1 MTMETLPMKR
11 PSLRRLLGAGTAMA
25 LLAGG
30 LVLSAP
36 AAASAQTV
44 TEASCSGDS
53 LVSETLEAG
62 SSWQMCWRLD
72 TYRGLVLD
80 KVAYQPRDDAAPILV
95 LDSIALAQL
104 NVPYD
109 TGATEYNDVTTY
121 QVGGRRLQAIEA
133 VDCPVG
139 EVRTSWVDATRGEI
153 PAICIGEEDSGL
165 AYRSNIARD
174 ALYAAQGTD
183 LVLHTVSRIG
193 WYEYQTEYRFHDDG
207 EISVRLGATGDLSPN
222 DYVDVVNQG
231 WPIAPGQE
239 DFAVNHY
246 HSAFW
251 RVDFGIDS
259 GVGQKVEKFATT
271 PTGEHGTTGD
281 TGHTAILETQVT
293 QVTNETKTMGANREA
308 YRVVNPE
315 SLNADGHARS
325 YEIIVPR
332 DQAYNLNPE
341 TDFDIAFTAAKS
353 DEIHASY
360 NLIPSKAGQM
370 VTDYI
375 ADGETL
381 EDPVAWVNVGFHHIN
396 RDEDQSPMPI
406 HWQGFTLYPRDF
418 AAQNPNIPEGRKWVN
433 GDMRGV
439 PNPNITP
446 TPTASP
452 TPAPTT
458 EPTPTPTPT
467 PTDAGN
473 GNGNG
478 GNGNGGNGNGGNG
491 NGNGG
496 GNGGGSGSGGGDAAA
511 PAAAPV
517 TFGQPEVAPGAAQT
531 ASAGGFTPGE
541 TVSAVM
547 HSDPVDVGTFVAD
560 SEGEVTVQFVVPS
573 DTPAGEHTLVLTGQT
588 SSAVAQGTFTVA
600 SASPSAVFGALATTG
615 TDANRWAMS
624 GLVLLVAGA
633 GLAGTAWHMRR
644 QQGLRAQA

>member
-1 MTMETLPMKR
+1 MTMERISMKR
-11 PSLRRLLGAGTAMA
+11 LFSAATAVA
-25 LLAGG
+25 IVAGG
-30 LVLSAP
+30 LVLAAP
-36 AAASAQTV
+36 TAASAQTV
-44 TEASCSGDS
+44 TEASCSGTS
-53 LVSETLEAG
+53 LVSEELAAG
-62 SSWQMCWRLD
+62 SSWQMCWRID

-80 KVAYQPRDDAAPILV
+80 KVAFQPRDDAAPILV

-121 QVGGRRLQAIEA
+121 QVGGRRLQEIEA

-139 EVRTSWVDATRGEI
+139 EVRTAWVDAARGDI
-153 PAICIGEEDSGL
+153 PAICIGEQDSGI

-207 EISVRLGATGDLSPN
+207 EISVNLGATGDLSPN
-222 DYVDVVNQG
+222 DYTNVINQG
-231 WPIAPGQE
+231 WPLDPANE
-239 DFAVNHY
+239 DWAVNHY

-259 GVGQKVEKFATT
+259 GANLKVEKFATT
-271 PTGEHGTTGD
+271 PTGEYGTTGD
-281 TGHTAILETQVT
+281 TGRTAILDTQLT
-293 QVTNETKTMGANREA
+293 EITNEVKTLGSNREA

-341 TDFDIAFTAAKS
+341 TDYDIAFTKAKS
-353 DEIHASY
+353 DEVHASY

-381 EDPVAWVNVGFHHIN
+381 EDPIAWVNVGFHHIN

-418 AAQNPNIPEGRKWVN
+418 AAQNPIIPEGRKWVN

-452 TPAPTT
+452 TAPPTT
-458 EPTPTPTPT
+458 EPTATPTTEPTVNPTETPTPT
-467 PTDAGN
+467 ESAKPTQ
-473 GNGNG
+473 
-478 GNGNGGNGNGGNG
+478 
-491 NGNGG
+491 
-496 GNGGGSGSGGGDAAA
+496 
-511 PAAAPV
+511 PI
-517 TFGQPEVAPGAAQT
+517 TFGQPEVAPGATQSAT
-531 ASAGGFTPGE
+531 ASGFTAGE
-541 TVSAVM
+541 TVSAVL
-547 HSDPVDVGTFVAD
+547 HSEPVSVGTFIAD
-560 SEGEVTVQFVVPS
+560 AEGVVSAQFIVPLA
-573 DTPAGEHTLVLTGQT
+573 TPEGTHRLVLTGQT
-588 SSAVAQGTFTVA
+588 STVVAEGSFAVA
-600 SASPSAVFGALATTG
+600 SASPAAVFGALAATG
-615 TDANRWAMS
+615 TDANRWALS
-624 GLVLLVAGA
+624 GLLLLVAGA
-633 GLAGTAWHMRR
+633 GLAGTSWY
-644 QQGLRAQA
+644 LRGQRSGVRA

>member
-1 MTMETLPMKR
+1 MTAHRPTHREKKKPMIIR
-11 PSLRRLLGAGTAMA
+11 ALSTVTSAA

-30 LVLSAP
+30 LLFLAP

-53 LVSETLEAG
+53 LVSEELASG
-62 SSWQMCWRLD
+62 SSWQMCWRID

-80 KVAYQPRDDAAPILV
+80 KVAYQPRDDEAPMLV

-109 TGATEYNDVTTY
+109 SGVTEYNDVTTY
-121 QVGGRRLQAIEA
+121 QVGGRRLQAITA

-139 EVRTSWVDATRGEI
+139 EVRTSWVDANRGEI
-153 PAICIGEEDSGL
+153 PALCVGEEDSGI
-165 AYRSNIARD
+165 AYRSNITND

-207 EISVRLGATGDLSPN
+207 EISVNLGATGDLSPN
-222 DYVDVVNQG
+222 DYVNVVNQG
-231 WPIAPGQE
+231 WPLAPGQE

-259 GVGQKVEKFATT
+259 GESLAVEKFATT
-271 PTGEHGTTGD
+271 PTGEYGTTGD
-281 TGHTAILETQVT
+281 TGRTAILNTEITP
-293 QVTNETKTMGANREA
+293 VTNETKTLGANREA

-341 TDFDIAFTAAKS
+341 TDYDIAFTNAKS
-353 DEIHASY
+353 DEVHASY
-360 NLIPSKAGQM
+360 NLIPSKSGQM

-381 EDPVAWVNVGFHHIN
+381 DDPVAWVNVGFHHIN

-418 AAQNPNIPEGRKWVN
+418 AAQAPNIPEGRKWVN

-446 TPTASP
+446 TPTTTPTPTASP
-452 TPAPTT
+452 TTGPTT
-458 EPTPTPTPT
+458 EPTATPTTGPTTAPTTGPTPGESGTPT
-467 PTDAGN
+467 
-473 GNGNG
+473 
-478 GNGNGGNGNGGNG
+478 
-491 NGNGG
+491 
-496 GNGGGSGSGGGDAAA
+496 AA
-511 PAAAPV
+511 PTVGSIVFGAP
-517 TFGQPEVAPGAAQT
+517 QVAPGGRQT
-531 ASAGGFTPGE
+531 ATASGFAPGE
-541 TVSAVM
+541 TVSAVL
-547 HSDPVDVGTFVAD
+547 HSEPVDVGTFVAD
-560 SEGEVTVQFVVPS
+560 DSGTVTASFTVPS
-573 DTPAGEHTLVLTGQT
+573 GTSTGEHRLVLTGQT
-588 SSAVAQGTFTVA
+588 SSASAEGTFTVTAAATA
-600 SASPSAVFGALATTG
+600 SILGSLADTG
-615 TDANRWAMS
+615 SDANKWALS
-624 GLVLLVAGA
+624 GLLLLLAGA
-633 GLAGTAWHMRR
+633 GLAAMSLRLRR
-644 QQGLRAQA
+644 STHQAV

>member
-1 MTMETLPMKR
+1 MTMENTHMKR
-11 PSLRRLLGAGTAMA
+11 TPLRRVLGAGLAMA
-25 LLAGG
+25 VLAGG

-36 AAASAQTV
+36 VAASAQTV

-53 LVSETLEAG
+53 LVSETLESG
-62 SSWQMCWRLD
+62 SSWQMCWRID
-72 TYRGLVLD
+72 SYRGLVLD
-80 KVAYQPRDDAAPILV
+80 KIAYQPRDDAAPILV

-139 EVRTSWVDATRGEI
+139 EVRSSWVDATRGAI
-153 PAICIGEEDSGL
+153 PAVCIGEEDSGL
-165 AYRSNIARD
+165 AYRSNITRD

-231 WPIAPGQE
+231 WPLAPGQE

-251 RVDFGIDS
+251 RVDFGLDS
-259 GVGQKVEKFATT
+259 GDSQVVEKFATT

-281 TGHTAILETQVT
+281 TGHTAILDTRITPVT
-293 QVTNETKTMGANREA
+293 TETKTMGANREA

-341 TDFDIAFTAAKS
+341 TDYDIAFTNAKS
-353 DEIHASY
+353 DELHASH

-375 ADGETL
+375 ADAESLT
-381 EDPVAWVNVGFHHIN
+381 DPVAWVNVGFHHIN

-418 AAQNPNIPEGRKWVN
+418 APQNPNIPEGRKWVN

-452 TPAPTT
+452 TPTPTTQPTAQPTT
-458 EPTPTPTPT
+458 EPTTEPTAEPTTEPTAQPTTEPTNPPTAEPTP
-467 PTDAGN
+467 D
-473 GNGNG
+473 
-478 GNGNGGNGNGGNG
+478 
-491 NGNGG
+491 
-496 GNGGGSGSGGGDAAA
+496 
-511 PAAAPV
+511 AAPV
-517 TFGQPEVAPGAAQT
+517 TFGHAEVAPGGTQT
-531 ASAGGFTPGE
+531 ATAGGFAPGE
-541 TVSAVM
+541 TVSAVL
-547 HSDPVDVGTFVAD
+547 HSEPVDVGTFIAD
-560 SEGEVTVQFVVPS
+560 DEGVVTAQFIVPS

-588 SSAVAQGTFTVA
+588 SSAVAEGTFTVA
-600 SASPSAVFGALATTG
+600 AASPSAILGALATTG
-615 TDANRWAMS
+615 TDANRWALS

-633 GLAGTAWHMRR
+633 GLAGTAWYQRR
-644 QQGLRAQA
+644 QQVVKAHA

>member
-1 MTMETLPMKR
+1 MTMERNPMKR
-11 PSLRRLLGAGTAMA
+11 ILSAATAVA

-30 LVLSAP
+30 LVLTAP
-36 AAASAQTV
+36 AAATAQTV

-53 LVSETLEAG
+53 LVSETLDSG
-62 SSWQMCWRLD
+62 SSWQMCWRID
-72 TYRGLVLD
+72 SYRGLVLD
-80 KVAYQPRDDAAPILV
+80 KVAYQPRDDAAPIMV

-133 VDCPVG
+133 VDCPTG
-139 EVRTSWVDATRGEI
+139 EVRTSWVDAARGEI
-153 PAICIGEEDSGL
+153 PAICIGEEDSGI
-165 AYRSNIARD
+165 AYRSFIARD

-207 EISVRLGATGDLSPN
+207 EISVNLGATGDLSPN
-222 DYVDVVNQG
+222 DYVNVINQG

-259 GVGQKVEKFATT
+259 GANQVVEKFATV
-271 PTGEHGTTGD
+271 PTGEYGTTGD
-281 TGHTAILETQVT
+281 TGHTAILETSLT
-293 QVTNETKTMGANREA
+293 EITNETKTMGSNREA
-308 YRVVNPE
+308 YRVVNPD

-341 TDFDIAFTAAKS
+341 TDFDIAFTSAKS
-353 DEIHASY
+353 DEVHASY

-381 EDPVAWVNVGFHHIN
+381 SDPVAWVNVGFHHIN

-446 TPTASP
+446 SPTASP
-452 TPAPTT
+452 TPAPTG
-458 EPTPTPTPT
+458 EPTATPEPTDGATPT
-467 PTDAGN
+467 PTDTP
-473 GNGNG
+473 
-478 GNGNGGNGNGGNG
+478 
-491 NGNGG
+491 
-496 GNGGGSGSGGGDAAA
+496 
-511 PAAAPV
+511 PADGESTPSPTNPV
-517 TFGQPEVAPGAAQT
+517 SFGHAEVAPGATQT
-531 ASAGGFTPGE
+531 ATAAGFAPGE
-541 TVSAVM
+541 TVSAVL

-560 SEGEVTVQFVVPS
+560 AEGEVSLQFIVPV
-573 DTPAGEHTLVLTGQT
+573 DTPTGEHSLVLTGQT
-588 SSAVAQGTFTVA
+588 SSAVAEGTFLVA
-600 SASPSAVFGALATTG
+600 SASPAAIIGALASTG
-615 TDANRWAMS
+615 TDANRWLLS

-633 GLAGTAWHMRR
+633 GLAGTSWYLRR
-644 QQGLRAQA
+644 STALKAHA